1 MQPEVDAANA
11 LFTMPSNAKCTSHY
25 CITSL
30 CKIDGE
36 WPSIIFSFSD
46 NKWYVLHPADFTYE
60 NHAQIIGLLLETYKR
75 LVLLNDDKQRTT
87 AKELWEETMIIMT
100 DSVEEGP
107 QIENGTAA
115 ALGSNHIPQHLLCKA
130 HTIEAMDISNI
141 NVLASLES
149 SLKFREASE
158 SINACVKSF
167 PRGEKLVVFY
177 AIQSTDN
184 FASHY
189 KSSSSSSSTNQ
200 GELINYVLQRE
211 NKVKHLSL
219 YKERCFTKL
228 GYSSTSILDAMPYIQ
243 MILTMLTR
251 YFLLMRTAM
260 QADLCDPVERS
271 WNQNLIHWLLH

>member
-1 MQPEVDAANA
+1 M
-11 LFTMPSNAKCTSHY
+11 
-25 CITSL
+25 TSL

-46 NKWYVLHPADFTYE
+46 NKWYVLHPADFANE
-60 NHAQIIGLLLETYKR
+60 NHAQIISLLLETYKR

-100 DSVEEGP
+100 DSVEECP

-115 ALGSNHIPQHLLCKA
+115 ALGSNHIPLHLLCKA

-167 PRGEKLVVFY
+167 ARGEKLVVFY
-177 AIQSTDN
+177 VIQSTDN

-189 KSSSSSSSTNQ
+189 KSSSSSTNPA
-200 GELINYVLQRE
+200 ELINYVLQRE

-219 YKERCFTKL
+219 YKEQRFTKL
-228 GYSSTSILDAMPYIQ
+228 DYSSTSILDAMPYIQ

-260 QADLCDPVERS
+260 QADLRDPVERS